1 MPSKKHLADQDLSG
15 NKILNAG
22 QIQSTVQQGTA
33 PVTVKST
40 TLVKGLNADMI
51 DGRHAED
58 FALKTEIPDNIG
70 NAVPEFDVIV
80 PKHKRFRTKHTHS
93 GLNLPCI
100 LDRTTGLRF
109 IGAPPSGDWTVK
121 LYIYHPKTRQE
132 IYSCRRVPDVR
143 NYRTISGPSGSDVPC
158 TPLQVKPDEHH
169 DESLY
174 PGNRGRRK
182 EH

>member
-93 GLNLPCI
+93 GLP
-100 LDRTTGLRF
+100 R
-109 IGAPPSGDWTVK
+109 
-121 LYIYHPKTRQE
+121 Y
-132 IYSCRRVPDVR
+132 
-143 NYRTISGPSGSDVPC
+143 GPLIPA
-158 TPLQVKPDEHH
+158 
-169 DESLY
+169 
-174 PGNRGRRK
+174 
-182 EH
+182 